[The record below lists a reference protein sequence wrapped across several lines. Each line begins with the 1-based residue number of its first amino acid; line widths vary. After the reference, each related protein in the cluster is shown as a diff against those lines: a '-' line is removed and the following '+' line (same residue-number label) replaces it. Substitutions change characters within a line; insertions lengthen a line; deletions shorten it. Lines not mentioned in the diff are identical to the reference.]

1 MIERDVL
8 SVAVQTTVARIG
20 SADLVVGLLECR
32 GGPEFDGFLPAVR
45 AQVASLP
52 GVARTVV
59 ACAAAG
65 TEMSAPDE
73 PPPADG
79 AVVVVQQPLLAPGQQ
94 RSGVS
99 LAGEAEYALFSLGR
113 MLRASACVVL
123 APGKDGF
130 QAESVT
136 RLAGPLL
143 AQGLDLVTACYAR
156 SRLGGLINTA
166 LVYPLVRSLY
176 GKRVRCLIGS
186 DFALS
191 SRLAERRL
199 MSEPSPATA
208 GAAGTLGSLVC
219 DAITAGLQVG
229 QAHVGP
235 WRPPAPDGTD
245 LSSVLVRVV
254 EPLFLDMERHAAFWQ
269 KMRASQPVPTFG
281 EPETAADEAPP
292 VDVADMIR
300 SCQLGCR
307 NLQEVWGVILP
318 PATLLELRKLGRAAP
333 DAFAMPDELWVRI
346 VFDFALGHR
355 MRIINRDH
363 LLRSL
368 TPLYLGWVASFV
380 RDVGHIGTE
389 AVEQRVERLCATYEH
404 EKPYLL
410 SRWRWPDRF
419 NP

>member
-1 MIERDVL
+1 MAEHEAPPAETQDVI
-8 SVAVQTTVARIG
+8 ARIG
-20 SADLVVGLLECR
+20 SADLVVGLLQCH
-32 GGPEFDGFLPAVR
+32 GGPALDGFVPAVQ

-59 ACAAAG
+59 AYGAAG
-65 TEMSAPDE
+65 AVASAPNG
-73 PPPADG
+73 PLPG
-79 AVVVVQQPLLAPGQQ
+79 TSAVMVLPHAMLAPVPHA
-94 RSGVS
+94 SGVS
-99 LAGEAEYALFSLGR
+99 CAADAQRALFSLSR
-113 MLRASACVVL
+113 TLHASACVVL
-123 APGKDGF
+123 AAGPDSIE
-130 QAESVT
+130 AESVA

-143 AQGLDLVTACYAR
+143 ARGLDLVTPCHAR
-156 SRLGGLINTA
+156 PRLGGLINNA

-191 SRLAERRL
+191 SRFAERWL
-199 MSEPSPATA
+199 LSEAAPATA
-208 GAAGTLGSLVC
+208 GAPGTLDTLVC
-219 DAITAGLQVG
+219 DAIAAGLQVG
-229 QAHVGP
+229 QAYLGP
-235 WRPPAPDGTD
+235 WQPPTPDGAD
-245 LSSVLVRVV
+245 LSSVLARVMA
-254 EPLFLDMERHAAFWQ
+254 PLFLRMERHAAFWQ
-269 KMRASQPVPTFG
+269 KIRTSQSVATFG
-281 EPETAADEAPP
+281 EPETVADDGPS

-307 NLQEVWGVILP
+307 NLEGVWGAILP

-333 DAFAMPDELWVRI
+333 DAFLMPDGLWVRI
-346 VFDFALGHR
+346 VFDFALGYR
-355 MRIINRDH
+355 MKVINRDH

-380 RDVGHIGTE
+380 REVQHASVE
-389 AVEQRVERLCATYEH
+389 AVEQRVEHLCAIYER